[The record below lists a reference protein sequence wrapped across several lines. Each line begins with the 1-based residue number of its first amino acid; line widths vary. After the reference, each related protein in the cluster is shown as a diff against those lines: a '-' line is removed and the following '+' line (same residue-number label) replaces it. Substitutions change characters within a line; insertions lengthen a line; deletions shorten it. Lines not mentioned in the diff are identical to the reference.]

1 VSVFHRPPC
10 DEGVIAGAVP
20 AQGTAGRNQWVLVA
34 AILGSS
40 LVFIDS
46 SVVSV
51 ALPTIQEDLG
61 ATAAATQWVV
71 EAYALLL
78 AALVLVGGAL
88 GDRLGRRRVFVVGTA
103 LFTLTS
109 VWCALAS
116 GPGML
121 IAARDAQGVAG
132 ALLTPTSLAL
142 NSATFDDENERGRA
156 IGTWS
161 GFTAITAAIG
171 PVLGGWLVDT
181 ASWRWI
187 FVINVPLGVAILA
200 VALTRVPESR
210 DPAVARIDWRGA
222 LLTTVGLGGLVYGL
236 IEAPVAGWDDPLVAA
251 SLMVGIVSLA
261 AFVAVEGRITAP
273 MMPLGLFRS
282 RTFSGT
288 NLLTF
293 FLYAALGGALYFFP
307 FLLIQ
312 VQGYGSTAAG
322 AALLPFVLLLFAL
335 SRWSGGLIGRYG
347 ARLPLVVG
355 PVVAA
360 LGFALFTL
368 PGIGGSYWTTY
379 FPAVV
384 VLGLGMAVTV
394 APLTTAVMG
403 AVDTGR
409 AGIASGINN
418 SVARTASLLA
428 IAVLGIAVTTVFTR
442 ELDERLD
449 GAGLD
454 PAVTATVRDGASDL
468 AALAA
473 PADAGVETRDAVE
486 EIVGRS
492 YLAAFRVAMAIGAG
506 LALASAVCAFL
517 LVEGKARLPA
527 ETGPGVP
534 GRRTRSPGAG
544 DPTLATARPDSGS
557 LLDGEQD
564 PMSAARR
571 PRHHRA
577 GGDAAPRP

>member
-1 VSVFHRPPC
+1 MSVFHKSPC
-10 DEGVIAGAVP
+10 DAGVISGASIPAEAAGA
-20 AQGTAGRNQWVLVA
+20 GRGQWVLVA
-34 AILGSS
+34 AVLGSS
-40 LVFIDS
+40 MVFIDS
-46 SVVSV
+46 SVVNV

-61 ATAAATQWVV
+61 ATAAATQWIV
-71 EAYALLL
+71 ESYALLL

-88 GDRLGRRRVFVVGTA
+88 GDRLGRRRVFVIGTV
-103 LFTLTS
+103 LFTLAS
-109 VWCALAS
+109 IWCALANS
-116 GPGML
+116 PGML
-121 IAARDAQGVAG
+121 VTARAAQGVAG

-142 NSATFDDENERGRA
+142 ISASFHDETERGRA

-187 FVINVPLGVAILA
+187 FIINVPLGIAILA
-200 VALTRVPESR
+200 VALRRVPESR
-210 DPAVARIDWRGA
+210 DPAVQKIDWWGA
-222 LLTTVGLGGLVYGL
+222 LLTTVGLGGLVFGL
-236 IEAPVAGWDDPLVAA
+236 IEAPVAGWTDPLVVA
-251 SLMVGIVSLA
+251 SLVVGALSLI
-261 AFVAVEGRITAP
+261 AFVVVEARIDAP

-282 RTFSGT
+282 RTFSGA

-322 AALLPFVLLLFAL
+322 AALLPFVLLLFVL
-335 SRWSGGLIGRYG
+335 SRWSGGLIGRFG

-355 PVVAA
+355 PVIAA
-360 LGFALFTL
+360 IGFGLFML

-403 AVDTGR
+403 AVGPDR

-428 IAVLGIAVTTVFTR
+428 IAILGIAVSTVFTR

-449 GAGLD
+449 AAGLD
-454 PAVTATVRDGASDL
+454 PAVTMAVRDQAGDL
-468 AALAA
+468 AAAQA
-473 PADAGVETRDAVE
+473 PAGADAETQAEVER
-486 EIVGRS
+486 IVGRS
-492 YLAAFRVAMAIGAG
+492 YLSAFRVVMAIGAG
-506 LALASAVCAFL
+506 LALVSVVCAFML
-517 LVEGKARLPA
+517 IEGK
-527 ETGPGVP
+527 V
-534 GRRTRSPGAG
+534 RSP
-544 DPTLATARPDSGS
+544 DEE
-557 LLDGEQD
+557 EQ
-564 PMSAARR
+564 
-571 PRHHRA
+571 
-577 GGDAAPRP
+577 